1 MKRTNIYVTNRAK
14 VKTNIIFINNK
25 SKGKKLECK
34 IANSFLKPISNTMEN
49 GFCSLSY
56 SEY

>member
-1 MKRTNIYVTNRAK
+1 MSQIGQRLKQKLFLLIINQK
-14 VKTNIIFINNK
+14 VRNWIR
-25 SKGKKLECK
+25 K